1 MSILENKQ
9 VIAVVCNQWGDTGK
23 GKFVDYFA
31 DWADVIARG
40 TGGANAGHTITVNG
54 KVFIFHLIPS
64 GILYDRQGK
73 CNIIGRGVVFDPRV
87 LIEELDV
94 LKKEGINVKNLKISH
109 EAPLILPYH
118 LLIDRYTDAVQ
129 KLGTTGRG
137 IGICYGDYVMRQ
149 GLFVNDIF
157 NRELFKEKLAKYA
170 ISKQHILSAM
180 DKETAKKI
188 LSHDHLLNG
197 QLWDEQAL
205 INQQKVVDLYTK
217 TYAKR
222 LSPFVTNTSRLLKDM
237 HAKGKHILLEG
248 AQGTLLSIDY
258 GTTRYQT
265 SSDSTIEGLAKGV
278 GLKEEQVDYIFGIT
292 KSFYMTRVGNG
303 PFPTEF
309 GGKKSEFYCS
319 EGHTKKEEQEKH
331 GNNIPSL
338 LASKDELLK
347 GIGVRLIANEYGA
360 TTGRTRRCG
369 WLDLVAL
376 KYAMEINGKHL
387 TLTKVDVLTG
397 IPKIRLCIGY
407 AYKGKKMTYEGKT
420 LRPRQKLGTFPR
432 FSEILY
438 ECQPIY
444 KEFEGWKEDITQ
456 IKTYE
461 KLPAQV
467 KTIIEYMEKFTGGS
481 VDVISVGPDRNETI
495 FRT

>member
-1 MSILENKQ
+1 MSILDNKQ

-40 TGGANAGHTITVNG
+40 TGGANAGHTITVND

-64 GILYDRQGK
+64 GILYDTQGK
-73 CNIIGRGVVFDPRV
+73 INIIGRGVVLDPFV
-87 LIEELDV
+87 LIEELDI
-94 LKKEGINVKNLKISH
+94 LKKEGINVKNLRISH
-109 EAPLILPYH
+109 EAPLILPHH
-118 LLIDRYTDAVQ
+118 LLIDRYTDSVQ

-149 GLFVNDIF
+149 GLFVNDMQ
-157 NRELFKEKLAKYA
+157 NPDAFKEKLSKYIA
-170 ISKQHILSAM
+170 SKQHILAAM
-180 DKETAKKI
+180 DKEIAKKI
-188 LSHDHLLNG
+188 LSHEHLLNG
-197 QLWDEQAL
+197 TLWDEKEL
-205 INQQKVVDLYTK
+205 INPKKVIELYTK
-217 TYAKR
+217 DYAKR
-222 LSPFVTNTSRLLKDM
+222 VGPYVTNTSRLLKNM
-237 HAKGKHILLEG
+237 HAQGKHILLEG

-265 SSDSTIEGLAKGV
+265 SSDATIEGLTKGV
-278 GLKEEQVDYIFGIT
+278 GLKEQQVDYIFGIT

-309 GGKKSEFYCS
+309 GGKKSETYCI
-319 EGHTKKEEQEKH
+319 EGHTKQEEKEKYENK
-331 GNNIPSL
+331 IPAL
-338 LASKDELLK
+338 LASKDEFLK
-347 GIGVRLIANEYGA
+347 GIGIRLIANEYGA

-376 KYAMEINGKHL
+376 KYSMEINGKHL

-407 AYKGKKMTYEGKT
+407 TYKGKKMNYEGKT
-420 LRPRQKLGTFPR
+420 LRPGQKLDTFPR
-432 FSEILY
+432 FSDILY
-438 ECQPIY
+438 SCTPTY
-444 KEFEGWKEDITQ
+444 KEFDGWKEDISG

-461 KLPAQV
+461 KLPHQI
-467 KTIIEYMEKFTGGS
+467 KTIVEYMEKFTGGT
-481 VDVISVGPDRNETI
+481 VDVISVGPDRKETI
-495 FRT
+495 FR